1 MLFMLNRP
9 FQDHPIYF
17 DIPSSCSVIADLPG
31 WFGDAW
37 QEAPSNIARESAKPL
52 LAIDSAQDYPLEDI
66 VHFVYEHNNCKDGHF
81 AFHGG
86 AVTKGED
93 AYLFLASTTTGKTT
107 LITYLTQ
114 LGYTYLNDDCFYFNM
129 ETLEVPPYTAPIHVR
144 EGGFAY
150 LQSALP
156 RPLPE
161 SEYRHMAIRVAPRYV
176 IYPENRTTITTRPRA
191 IFFIDRTDDPN
202 VPDSCTKMNGFEA
215 MRHLMMGA
223 LIPYQMS
230 KEYLEFFRRLTP
242 YCYKLVYHNAET
254 VANHL
259 MELIEP

>member
-17 DIPSSCSVIADLPG
+17 DLPADSSVIPDLPN

-37 QEAPSNIARESAKPL
+37 QEAPADVTLESASPL
-52 LAIDSAQDYPLEDI
+52 LIIAPDQDYPLDEI
-66 VHFVYEHNNCKDGHF
+66 VHFVYENNNFKSGYF

-86 AVTKGED
+86 AVTQGED

-107 LITYLTQ
+107 LITYLTR
-114 LGYTYLNDDCFYFNM
+114 LGYTYMNDDCFYFNM
-129 ETLEVPPYTAPIHVR
+129 ETLELPPYTAPIHVR

-156 RPLPE
+156 IPLTE
-161 SEYRHMAIRVAPRYV
+161 NEYRHMAIRVAPRYV
-176 IYPENRTTITTRPRA
+176 LYPENRTTQVTRPKA
-191 IFFIDRTDDPN
+191 IFFIDRTDDPA

-215 MRHLMMGA
+215 MQHLMMGA
-223 LIPYQMS
+223 LIPYQMR

-254 VANHL
+254 VAHHL
-259 MELIEP
+259 TELIP